1 MQRWNMERIRS
12 LRRQLIAFVTLMTLA
27 LLSCNS
33 TTPPQP
39 STTQAHATKE
49 PVEKPANAPP
59 PLVIDMDEPLLL
71 DAPPGEEQVL
81 SGTTGADNAQC
92 FVCHANYMGESLASR
107 HAEIGMGCAACH
119 GESLAHKNDENN
131 TTPPETLFPTENIDR
146 FCRRC
151 HSSHDV
157 APSKVVARWLKSGTR
172 APMLT
177 SSPVLSVTAIT
188 G

>member
-1 MQRWNMERIRS
+1 
-12 LRRQLIAFVTLMTLA
+12 MTLA
-27 LLSCNS
+27 VLSCHS

-39 STTQAHATKE
+39 GAIQTRSATGPVAE
-49 PVEKPANAPP
+49 PADAPP

-71 DAPPGEEQVL
+71 AEPAEQAEALAVTG
-81 SGTTGADNAQC
+81 GTDNATC
-92 FVCHANYMGESLASR
+92 LVCHANYTGESLAAR

-131 TTPPETLFPTENIDR
+131 TTPPQTMFPTEKIDP

-157 APSKVVARWLKSGTR
+157 APGKVVVRWLKSETKSTDSDNIACTVCHGNHRMKVRTVIWDKR
-172 APMLT
+172 NGRLLRT
-177 SSPVLSVTAIT
+177 NRED
-188 G
+188 